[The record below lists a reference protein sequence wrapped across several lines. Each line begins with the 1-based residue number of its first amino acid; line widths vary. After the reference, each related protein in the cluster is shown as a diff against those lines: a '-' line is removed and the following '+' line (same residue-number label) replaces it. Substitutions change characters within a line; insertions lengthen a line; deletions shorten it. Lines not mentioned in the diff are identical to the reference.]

1 MSGVTKAISKKVYE
15 EIVKALNESA
25 RSGDVS
31 NKLQAIKSAKK
42 FGIKHVA
49 EVFEVSRVSIMS
61 WIKGFADGG
70 VEGLQL
76 KQGRGRKR
84 VITPEERAIIKSW
97 IHQDNGITIKALR
110 LKIESEFSKKLGKTS
125 THDLMHELGYSYI
138 TPRPVHYKQDP
149 ALKTEFKKKSS
160 KPTPSQTRL

>member
-1 MSGVTKAISKKVYE
+1 MTGVTKAISDKVYE
-15 EIVKALNESA
+15 EVMKALNERA

-49 EVFEVSRVSIMS
+49 EVFEVSRVAIMR
-61 WIKGFADGG
+61 WIKVFAEMG
-70 VEGLQL
+70 VEGLEL
-76 KQGRGRKR
+76 KQGRGRKS
-84 VITPEERAIIKSW
+84 VITAEEKEIIKLW
-97 IHQDNGITIKALR
+97 IHQDTGITIKALR
-110 LKIESEFSKKLGKTS
+110 LKIESEFNKELGKTS
-125 THDLMHELGYSYI
+125 THDLMRELGYSYI

-160 KPTPSQTRL
+160 KPTSSKTK